1 MDAERRRFPRFP
13 FVADVEIS
21 AVESKTKLQ
30 ARLSDLSLDGCYLDT
45 LHPPPLG
52 TQLRLRVKAG
62 EKSFECLGKVRFCA
76 PGLGMGIEFAR
87 MPAQDWQKLA
97 AVVESLASERL
108 GFAAKGSSYEEMIDG
123 TLALVEALTDVLE
136 KKGVLS
142 REEIGAA
149 LRARREKP
157 PPI

>member
-1 MDAERRRFPRFP
+1 MEGERRRFPRFP
-13 FVADVEIS
+13 FVADVEIL

-30 ARLSDLSLDGCYLDT
+30 ARMSDLSLDGCYIDT
-45 LHPPPLG
+45 LNPPPVG
-52 TQLRLRVKAG
+52 TQLRLHVQAG

-76 PGLGMGIEFAR
+76 PGLGIGVEFAK

-97 AVVESLASERL
+97 GVVESLASERL
-108 GFAAKGSSYEEMIDG
+108 GTAAKGSSYEEMIEG

-136 KKGVLS
+136 KKGVLR

-149 LRARREKP
+149 LRARRSRST
-157 PPI
+157 PI